1 MEGGGLWSENPP
13 GSVAVELDPRDR
25 NLDTFPSFA
34 GYGHGDVFSSEQGLS
49 DLEPQDTVS
58 RS

>member
-1 MEGGGLWSENPP
+1 MSLIRKP
-13 GSVAVELDPRDR
+13 SVAVELDPTDR

-34 GYGHGDVFSSEQGLS
+34 GYGHWDVFSSEQGSS